1 MLKDEKVE
9 IILDEEEGVT
19 FKNLKALQAKTEEII
34 KKIKMKKDIY
44 EIEIKLKLIYKFN
57 FKENVWKKRHK
68 LNF

>member
-1 MLKDEKVE
+1 LLKDEKVE